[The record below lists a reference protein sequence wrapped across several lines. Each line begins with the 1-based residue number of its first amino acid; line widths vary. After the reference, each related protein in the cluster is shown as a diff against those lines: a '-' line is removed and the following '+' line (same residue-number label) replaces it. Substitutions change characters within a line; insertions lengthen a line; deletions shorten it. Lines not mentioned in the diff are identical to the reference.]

1 MKGMKD
7 SGKQKLLIVDDDED
21 LRTQMKWALAQDY
34 KILLAEDRPGAV
46 AAMRKEQPAVITLD
60 LGLPPLPAGVE
71 EGFAALDDILNE
83 YGQTKVIIITGRGE
97 KENALRA
104 VEKGAYDFFYK
115 PIQLDELKVVLRRA
129 FHLSRLEGEQR
140 TLQKRLSG
148 DTFEGML
155 GTSPKMQEIYAVT
168 RKVSTTDAP
177 VLIMGES
184 GTGKELVARAMHR
197 LSVRQAKPFI
207 VINCGAIPENLL
219 ESELFGH
226 EKGAFT
232 GAHIQRK
239 GRFEMA
245 EGGTLF
251 LDEIGELPPS
261 LQVKL
266 LRFLQERVIERIG
279 GREQIDVDARVVAA
293 TNRDLKEAMK
303 DGNFREDLYFRLGVI
318 LMSLPPLRERGG
330 DIILLAKAFLERY
343 ADENRR
349 KINGFTD
356 QAIAAIAQYE
366 WPGNVRELENRIKR
380 AVIMAEGAKIIPAD
394 LDMAEV
400 APAAEG
406 AKIIP
411 GHLDTAE
418 VAPAT
423 EGVKIISAEAAP
435 AGVPAPASKYEKM
448 RLKEA
453 RESLEKEMLA
463 KALSGNKGN
472 LTRVATELGIS
483 RPTLYDLMEKFGIP
497 KE

>member
-1 MKGMKD
+1 
-7 SGKQKLLIVDDDED
+7 
-21 LRTQMKWALAQDY
+21 
-34 KILLAEDRPGAV
+34 
-46 AAMRKEQPAVITLD
+46 
-60 LGLPPLPAGVE
+60 
-71 EGFAALDDILNE
+71 
-83 YGQTKVIIITGRGE
+83 
-97 KENALRA
+97 
-104 VEKGAYDFFYK
+104 
-115 PIQLDELKVVLRRA
+115 VLRRA
-129 FHLSRLEGEQR
+129 FHLSRIEGEQR
-140 TLQKRLSG
+140 ALQKRLSG

-155 GTSPKMQEIYAVT
+155 GTSQKMQEIYAVT

-251 LDEIGELPPS
+251 LDEIGELPLS

-349 KINGFTD
+349 KIKGFTD

-411 GHLDTAE
+411 AHPEMAE
-418 VAPAT
+418 V
-423 EGVKIISAEAAP
+423 AP
-435 AGVPAPASKYEKM
+435 AGVPAVVPAPGSKYENM
-448 RLKEA
+448 GLKEA
-453 RESLEKEMLA
+453 RESLEKELLT
-463 KALSGNKGN
+463 KALSSNKGN
-472 LTRVATELGIS
+472 LTRAAAELGIS